1 MPQVPKSHCLLF
13 VVGNKMDLSIYE
25 MALPARIEHLQRHL
39 TDEEQKKY
47 YRLNSF
53 INIWFACTG
62 GSFDINEHTDFF
74 SKTSTYALR
83 QIDAVFFTK
92 FGQHIEQHA
101 FQLEMTDNEWQN
113 GIKPASH

>member
-1 MPQVPKSHCLLF
+1 MQLLEY
-13 VVGNKMDLSIYE
+13 GTTLQ
-25 MALPARIEHLQRHL
+25 ARVAYLQQHL

-47 YRLNSF
+47 FRLNSF

-83 QIDAVFFTK
+83 QIDAVFFAK
-92 FGQHIEQHA
+92 FGQHIE
-101 FQLEMTDNEWQN
+101 
-113 GIKPASH
+113 

>member
-1 MPQVPKSHCLLF
+1 MLNQYGS
-13 VVGNKMDLSIYE
+13 SIST
-25 MALPARIEHLQRHL
+25 RIQYLCDNL
-39 TDEEQKKY
+39 TDEEQKKF

-53 INIWFACTG
+53 IKIFHVCSG
-62 GSFDINEHTDFF
+62 GSFDFGQDTHSQFF
-74 SKTSTYALR
+74 SETQMYALR

>member
-1 MPQVPKSHCLLF
+1 MQLLEY
-13 VVGNKMDLSIYE
+13 GTTLQ
-25 MALPARIEHLQRHL
+25 ARVAYLQQHL

>member
-1 MPQVPKSHCLLF
+1 MSV
-13 VVGNKMDLSIYE
+13 VVG
-25 MALPARIEHLQRHL
+25 HLILVKIHSQ
-39 TDEEQKKY
+39 
-47 YRLNSF
+47 
-53 INIWFACTG
+53 
-62 GSFDINEHTDFF
+62 FF
-74 SKTSTYALR
+74 SETQMYALR

>member
-1 MPQVPKSHCLLF
+1 MQLLEY
-13 VVGNKMDLSIYE
+13 GTTLQ
-25 MALPARIEHLQRHL
+25 ARVAYLQQHL

-47 YRLNSF
+47 FRLNSF